1 MGRPFGRVGYTI
13 HVSSNNSD
21 INRGSGVAEVLR
33 FDVCEAR
40 DVSLAVDAAVSEYGE
55 VQEEECRAL
64 LQILREMGVA
74 SADRI
79 YKPGDV
85 IYREG
90 EHGDA
95 LYVLISGV
103 IKLFRP
109 YSGSKE
115 ATLRLLKPWD
125 IFGHL
130 AFAGEAR
137 QRAYAEA
144 VTECKVTKVPKIFM
158 ERAVRRNPQ
167 AALKTMTLLE
177 LRLVQ
182 YEELVKCLLPRE
194 TEVRLANLLPLLANK
209 FGDRDADGRIT
220 IDLRLTHQDLAAMVA
235 STRESVTKVLNE
247 MRSRG
252 VVEIEGGRII
262 LKDHAALERLS
273 GLS

>member
-1 MGRPFGRVGYTI
+1 MDV
-13 HVSSNNSD
+13 D
-21 INRGSGVAEVLR
+21 LVLG
-33 FDVCEAR
+33 
-40 DVSLAVDAAVSEYGE
+40 EYGE
-55 VQEEECRAL
+55 VQEQECRDL
-64 LQILREMGVA
+64 LAILRGMDIA

-79 YKPGDV
+79 YQPGDA
-85 IYREG
+85 IYNEG
-90 EHGDA
+90 EYGDA

-103 IKLFRP
+103 VKLFRP

-130 AFAGEAR
+130 AFAGEAT
-137 QRAYAEA
+137 QRAYADA

-158 ERAVRRNPQ
+158 ERAIRREPRV
-167 AALKTMTLLE
+167 ALKMMTLLE

-194 TEVRLANLLPLLANK
+194 TEVRLANLLPILAQK
-209 FGDRDADGRIT
+209 FGERGEDGRSIT

-247 MRSRG
+247 MRNRG
-252 VVEIEGGRII
+252 IVEIEGGRIV
-262 LKDHAALERLS
+262 LKDYPALEKISRI
-273 GLS
+273 